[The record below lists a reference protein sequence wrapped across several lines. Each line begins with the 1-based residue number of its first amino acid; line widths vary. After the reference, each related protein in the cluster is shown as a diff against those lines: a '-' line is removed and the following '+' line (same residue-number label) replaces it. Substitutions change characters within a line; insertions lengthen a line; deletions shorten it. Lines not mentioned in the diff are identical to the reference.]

1 MERLKLGQLRI
12 DSKANDRMIETD
24 DDAEHKSKSTANI
37 KHPKLK
43 LEEF

>member
-1 MERLKLGQLRI
+1 MERLKLDQLRI
-12 DSKANDRMIETD
+12 ESNANGRMIETD
-24 DDAEHKSKSTANI
+24 DDAEHKSTANI